1 MNAVDSAHPA
11 WTHAAMSTRFRVV
24 LLHSDRRYAGQAAE
38 AAFAELERLERRL
51 SRFVEESDV
60 SRINRLAVGQ
70 STTVDPDTF
79 DCLRIAERI
88 RCETG
93 GIFDVAYRSAGR
105 GCENG
110 TGSGSRMSGACPIFE
125 AGNGTGSGSRTSGA
139 CPISRDEGE
148 NGTGSGSRMSGACP
162 IFEAG
167 NGTGSGSRMSGACPI
182 SRGSPRFL
190 LHAEKLQVRALV
202 SGLCVDLGG
211 IGKGYALDRLSALLK
226 DWELDAA
233 FLAADTSTLL
243 AQGVPPGRSGWALT
257 IGSDRRPVP
266 WTLARGAISASGTA
280 ARGNH
285 LVDPRTGRAES
296 QHHRVWAAAPSAA
309 VADALST
316 AFSLMTAAEIQA
328 YCQPR
333 PRISAWLLDHPD
345 GELRALRT

>member
-11 WTHAAMSTRFRVV
+11 RTYAAMSTRFRVV
-24 LLHSDRRYAGQAAE
+24 LLHSDRRYARQAAE
-38 AAFAELERLERRL
+38 AAFAELDRLEQRL

-60 SRINRLAVGQ
+60 SRINRLASGQ
-70 STTVDPDTF
+70 STAVDPDTF

-88 RCETG
+88 CCETG

-105 GCENG
+105 ECENG
-110 TGSGSRMSGACPIFE
+110 TGTGAWMSGACP
-125 AGNGTGSGSRTSGA
+125 T
-139 CPISRDEGE
+139 SRDS
-148 NGTGSGSRMSGACP
+148 TVA
-162 IFEAG
+162 
-167 NGTGSGSRMSGACPI
+167 
-182 SRGSPRFL
+182 SPRFR
-190 LHAEKLQVRALV
+190 LHAEKLQVQALV

-211 IGKGYALDRLSALLK
+211 IGKGFALDRLSALLK

-233 FLAADTSTLL
+233 LLAAGTSTLL

-257 IGSDRRPVP
+257 IGSDQRPVP